1 MYLVNRIKGN
11 YYLCDRCQDCEDSKQ
26 IISFREYMRN
36 KKNGNHYCD
45 ECWSYMNLQKGQCE
59 CGSKYTGRQIWK
71 TSYIMSMWKSTMVK
85 VTRVDHPESFTSTLI
100 FENENRGQEIQV
112 YKWEANA
119 IENKVKGMSL
129 AQVMA
134 LYNLEDKRV
143 IAEW

>member
-1 MYLVNRIKGN
+1 
-11 YYLCDRCQDCEDSKQ
+11 
-26 IISFREYMRN
+26 
-36 KKNGNHYCD
+36 
-45 ECWSYMNLQKGQCE
+45 
-59 CGSKYTGRQIWK
+59 
-71 TSYIMSMWKSTMVK
+71 MSMWKSTMVK

-100 FENENRGQEIQV
+100 FENENKGQEIQV